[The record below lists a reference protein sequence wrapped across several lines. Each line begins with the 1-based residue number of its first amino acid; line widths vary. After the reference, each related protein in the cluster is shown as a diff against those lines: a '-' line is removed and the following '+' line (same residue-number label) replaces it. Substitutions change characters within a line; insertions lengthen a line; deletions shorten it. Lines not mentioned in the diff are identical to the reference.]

1 MSANHISA
9 NINISVTVEQSSV
22 TVDKTLVQETKEEVW
37 FVTEDGKK
45 ILVILDTIYF

>member
-1 MSANHISA
+1 MPIHHASA
-9 NINISVTVEQSSV
+9 NITVTVTVEQSSV
-22 TVDKTLVQETKEEVW
+22 TLDKTLVQETKEEVW